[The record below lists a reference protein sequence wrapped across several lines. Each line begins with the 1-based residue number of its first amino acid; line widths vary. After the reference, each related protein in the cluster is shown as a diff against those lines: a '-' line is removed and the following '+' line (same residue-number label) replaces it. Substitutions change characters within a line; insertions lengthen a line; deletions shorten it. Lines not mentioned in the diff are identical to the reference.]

1 MSKMDLLSQ
10 YMLSIV
16 WCTHRNILFR
26 SVSRWPEDLFKS
38 NVTDYVVI
46 TRKMINEIEALLVT
60 YRISAQETA
69 TINSNTFA

>member
-1 MSKMDLLSQ
+1 MDPLSQ

-16 WCTHRNILFR
+16 WGTHRNILPQ
-26 SVSRWPEDLFKS
+26 SVSRWPGDFFKS
-38 NVTDYVVI
+38 NVNDYVVI
-46 TRKMINEIEALLVT
+46 TRKMINEIEALVT